1 MSGAAGAR
9 DGVRRAA
16 APGAPGAP
24 PLAGEPAATWAIV
37 GAGFSGLGVAAAFVR
52 HGIPIDV
59 FEAED
64 SVGGNWH
71 HGVYETVHIIS
82 SRKTTEYADFPMPAD
97 WSDFPSAAQ
106 MLAYLNAYCDH
117 AGVRERLSL
126 RTRVVRIAPADEA
139 AGTWEITTER
149 RVEGS
154 SEVERATRIYA
165 GVVVCNGH
173 HWCPRMPAY
182 PGRFDGELLHS
193 KQYKRPEQL
202 RGKRVLVIG
211 GGNSACD
218 IAVEASRFA
227 ETAHVSMRRGYWFMP
242 KTFLGVP
249 SIELMRP
256 WMPPI
261 AQRLLVKAM
270 VRVVVGPYE
279 RYGLMHP
286 DHEPLEHHPTIN
298 SELLYHLRHGRI
310 TPHPDIAR
318 WDGREVTFADDTKEA
333 FDLVIAATGYDVSF
347 PFLADGVVSW
357 RDGFPQLIGGCMP
370 PDRKNLFFFGLGQP
384 RYGAGP
390 LISAGAEL
398 VCAAVATQ
406 RELDVPVGA
415 VLAALGQRP
424 PRTWLLDPFQVLRQV
439 RFGTRLMPRL
449 PRIAPLVMRR
459 ADRRAKRR
467 ARAREVLRA

>member
-1 MSGAAGAR
+1 VSGERAG
-9 DGVRRAA
+9 
-16 APGAPGAP
+16 
-24 PLAGEPAATWAIV
+24 TWAIV

-52 HGIPIDV
+52 SGIPVDV
-59 FEAED
+59 LEAED
-64 SVGGNWH
+64 AIGGNWH

-82 SRKTTEYADFPMPAD
+82 SRKTTEYADYPMPAD
-97 WSDFPSAAQ
+97 WPDFPSAAQ

-117 AGVRERLSL
+117 AGVRERLRL
-126 RTRVVRIAPADEA
+126 RTRVVGIAPAEEA
-139 AGTWEITTER
+139 PGTWAVTTER
-149 RVEGS
+149 RLHRAGDGAGDGDGLGV
-154 SEVERATRIYA
+154 EVERSTKIYA

-173 HWCPRMPAY
+173 HWCPRMPEY

-193 KQYKRPEQL
+193 KAYKRPEQL

-227 ETAHVSMRRGYWFMP
+227 ESAHVSMRRGYWFMP

-256 WMPPI
+256 WMPPF

-310 TPHPDIAR
+310 TPHPDVAR
-318 WDGREVTFADDTKEA
+318 WDGRVVTFADGAKET
-333 FDLVIAATGYDVSF
+333 FDLVIAATGYDLSF
-347 PFLADGVVSW
+347 PFLAEGVLSW

-398 VCAAVATQ
+398 LCAAVATQ
-406 RELDVPVGA
+406 RELDVPIGA

-424 PRTWLLDPFQVLRQV
+424 PKTWLLDPFQVLRQV
-439 RFGTRLMPRL
+439 RLGTRLMPRL
-449 PRIAPLVMRR
+449 PRIAPLVMAREERRTKRR
-459 ADRRAKRR
+459 AERRAKRR
-467 ARAREVLRA
+467 APATEVLHA